1 MNKIIQLNIG
11 CGEMILSDY
20 INCDLYND
28 NADIKCDAKVLPFE
42 DNSVDK
48 IIAIHIIEHFDFKEF
63 FDVLREWNRV
73 LKTNG
78 ILWIET
84 PDFLESCKKFVNS
97 NEQERIKLYSHFF
110 SEPWVPGQIHKFLYT
125 ESQLRWTLEQCG
137 FNNIMRK
144 EARRY
149 IGIEN
154 INLGMEATKI

>member
-48 IIAIHIIEHFDFKEF
+48 II
-63 FDVLREWNRV
+63 
-73 LKTNG
+73 
-78 ILWIET
+78 
-84 PDFLESCKKFVNS
+84 
-97 NEQERIKLYSHFF
+97 
-110 SEPWVPGQIHKFLYT
+110 
-125 ESQLRWTLEQCG
+125 
-137 FNNIMRK
+137 RK